1 MTSPIIE
8 ASKNSGMKSNAIL
21 IHKIIRQIDASNEDR
36 TSKFIYAELHSDK
49 TRDTASRFL

>member
-8 ASKNSGMKSNAIL
+8 ASKNSGMKSKAIL